1 RPRPDSRPQHQ
12 PRRTRAS
19 TEGRPVTV
27 LAGVSLGTDIKKYSR
42 GALPRIALVTII
54 LMPLLYGAMYLWAF
68 WNPFDEIDKVPVAL
82 VNEDRGAEVQGR
94 RIDAGDEVAR
104 ALLDSGQ
111 LQLHEVP
118 AAEAAAGVAAGRF
131 YFSITLPEDFSAGI
145 ASPAGGN
152 PRPAQLR
159 FTFNEANNYLAS
171 IIGQN
176 AARE

>member
-1 RPRPDSRPQHQ
+1 RCGRRSQPGSAGATPDSAGGAADRDHRHRQRGRRPRRPRPDSRPQHQ

-111 LQLHEVP
+111 LQLHEV
-118 AAEAAAGVAAGRF
+118 
-131 YFSITLPEDFSAGI
+131 
-145 ASPAGGN
+145 
-152 PRPAQLR
+152 
-159 FTFNEANNYLAS
+159 
-171 IIGQN
+171 
-176 AARE
+176 